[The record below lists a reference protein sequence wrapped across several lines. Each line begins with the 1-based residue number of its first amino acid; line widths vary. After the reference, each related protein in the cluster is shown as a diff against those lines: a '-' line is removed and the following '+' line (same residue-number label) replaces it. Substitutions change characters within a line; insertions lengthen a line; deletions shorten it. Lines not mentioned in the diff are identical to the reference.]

1 MKTKVLF
8 DEGTPILLRE
18 FFPQHPIDSVNEM
31 DWGKLGDEELVLS
44 AEKYGYTTLVTTD
57 LQLKYQYLPPHKLAI
72 VVLTSTSWPRI
83 QEVVGQ
89 VVFAVEAAK
98 PGSYTE
104 VAV

>member
-1 MKTKVLF
+1 MKVLF
-8 DEGTPILLRE
+8 DQGTPIPLRE
-18 FFPQHPIDSVNEM
+18 FFPQHPIDSVGEM
-31 DWGKLGDEELVLS
+31 DWGNLADEELVVS
-44 AEKYGYTTLVTTD
+44 AEEYGYNTLVTTD

-83 QEVVGQ
+83 QEIVGQ

-104 VAV
+104 ITV